1 VKVDEEGWVESLD
14 PEHERASEEAS
25 PSGVSS
31 TPWYFNWRFWLGI
44 GIAGFSIWFVAR
56 DIPIAQVLEAMGKA
70 DLFLL
75 FSVSI
80 PCYVLATWVRALR
93 WRHLTNPIAEI
104 PRESLFR
111 AQALGFMVNNLLP
124 LRVGEFVRSWFLARQ
139 HGVSGTSILGTV
151 VIERVIDV
159 ISVLMIASASL
170 AWVGHGGDGL
180 LSRGAVLLLPVAC
193 VPVMGLVALRLFP
206 DQILGIA
213 RFFSKPLPPR
223 IGTTLERLLVSFS
236 EGLHSLTL
244 GTHLF
249 WILFHTIVIWLILS
263 TIPMVVGIYAFGLD
277 LGTPMETL
285 MVSWLLLAAVGVAV
299 AIPSAPGFFGTYQ
312 FAFNSVLERFGVTPA
327 EALALGLLVWFVFW
341 STLVALGLLVLR
353 SQRTS
358 LSELTLHSSK
368 DPATESR

>member
-1 VKVDEEGWVESLD
+1 MESLD
-14 PEHERASEEAS
+14 PEDEQAGEEEGRRS
-25 PSGVSS
+25 DSS
-31 TPWYFNWRFWLGI
+31 TPWYLNWRFWLGI
-44 GIAGFSIWFVAR
+44 GIAGLSIWYVAR
-56 DIPIAQVLEAMGKA
+56 GIPIAKVLQAMGKA
-70 DLFLL
+70 NLLLL
-75 FSVSI
+75 FTVSI

-111 AQALGFMVNNLLP
+111 AQALGFMVNNVLP
-124 LRVGEFVRSWFLARQ
+124 LRVGEFVRAWFLARQ

-159 ISVLMIASASL
+159 ISVLLIAAGSL
-170 AWVGHGGDGL
+170 AWVGHGGETL
-180 LSRGAVLLLPVAC
+180 LSRGALLLLPVAC
-193 VPVMGLVALRLFP
+193 VPVMGLIGIRRFP
-206 DQILGIA
+206 DQIVGIA
-213 RFFSKPLPPR
+213 QFFARPLPSR
-223 IGTTLERLLVSFS
+223 VGATLERLLVSFA

-244 GTHLF
+244 GTHLA
-249 WILFHTIVIWLILS
+249 WILFHTIVIWLFLS

-277 LGTPMETL
+277 LGTPLETL
-285 MVSWLLLAAVGVAV
+285 VVSWILLAAVGVAV

-312 FAFNSVLERFGVTPA
+312 LAFNSVLERFGVSPA

-353 SQRTS
+353 YQRTS
-358 LSELTLHSSK
+358 LSELTLHFSK